1 MALRQRNVCVC
12 EFSPKKVNMLQP
24 KRDHT
29 VLPLILVQSDRP
41 NPLMNVG
48 FSQLQ
53 VNVLQDYSNPCH

>member
-1 MALRQRNVCVC
+1 
-12 EFSPKKVNMLQP
+12 MLQP